1 MLSGDIGKSFDGL
14 MDRAQTA
21 LRTGLIGQPLLDGSL
36 PDELQKISDDLKA
49 TFKVPGLLLDSGIVA
64 GLEIRLPSG
73 LDMMK
78 LLLDR
83 NGSKELAPTIQAT
96 FIFPRLGRNPE
107 PFAALR
113 LFTKKLKV
121 EELKQRE
128 RTLFAVELQDK
139 LWATW
144 WAEGKHFVLA
154 IGNVKPET
162 VAAHI
167 KPGGNGLTKHPL
179 YHQLQE
185 FKDFPTVTRGFIDV
199 AAIGALA
206 KLALRLGAPE
216 TAPALE
222 ATGILGVKAVRLYEG
237 FEGEYSRGAIE
248 IDIPGPRKGL
258 TKIFGGAPITTKDLP
273 PLPAEATRWI
283 VVRMD
288 IQSVVDT
295 LLLIPAAYGDLR
307 DLADPKQLTPEEA
320 LRIQREKLSSL
331 IDDAIGFKL
340 KELFNALGDKMVSYS
355 TPSDGLFSIGQ
366 VIAVSVKDEKAV
378 RKYMDLLMRKA
389 ESAAGGGTIRIRKR
403 LFHGV
408 EMRKMAIKER
418 SPVTPAY
425 AVVDGWLVLA
435 FQPQPVQGFILRAK
449 GELPTWKPDA
459 RTEAT
464 LAKVPQDRMMLQ
476 YADPRRH

>member
-1 MLSGDIGKSFDGL
+1 MG
-14 MDRAQTA
+14 
-21 LRTGLIGQPLLDGSL
+21 
-36 PDELQKISDDLKA
+36 
-49 TFKVPGLLLDSGIVA
+49 
-64 GLEIRLPSG
+64 LPSI
-73 LDMMK
+73 LFTINF
-78 LLLDR
+78 R
-83 NGSKELAPTIQAT
+83 NSRT
-96 FIFPRLGRNPE
+96 FPRSRAASLMWQQSALWRNWRLG
-107 PFAALR
+107 F
-113 LFTKKLKV
+113 
-121 EELKQRE
+121 
-128 RTLFAVELQDK
+128 
-139 LWATW
+139 
-144 WAEGKHFVLA
+144 
-154 IGNVKPET
+154 
-162 VAAHI
+162 
-167 KPGGNGLTKHPL
+167 
-179 YHQLQE
+179 
-185 FKDFPTVTRGFIDV
+185 
-199 AAIGALA
+199 
-206 KLALRLGAPE
+206 GAPE

-237 FEGEYSRGAIE
+237 FEGEYSPGAIE

-435 FQPQPVQGFILRAK
+435 FQPQPVQGFILRARVNCQP
-449 GELPTWKPDA
+449 GNPMPE
-459 RTEAT
+459 
-464 LAKVPQDRMMLQ
+464 
-476 YADPRRH
+476 PRRHWPRFHRIG